1 MDPGFPWVQSFL
13 LTSDRCRGIFAFKIQ
28 NGARASD
35 AAHRGIKKE
44 SMKNLGATH
53 RNLDS
58 KVYDRLKAMILE
70 ARLVPGDKVHQDKL
84 AQEMG
89 VSRTPLVNALKYL
102 EQEKLIKAI
111 PRRGYIVRE
120 FTREEM
126 IYIFEL
132 REVLEGLAARRAAD
146 QINQSQIKQF
156 RTFFEAFKRL
166 KTISDYAGYAKE
178 DKRFHNFVIEL
189 GGKEFLSSILASYN
203 IISFSYQVESYG
215 GLVRAPDETIRE
227 HLAIIQAIHDKNSAS
242 AEELMRLHLRR
253 SGEVLRKNIDA
264 ESQEKAS
271 TGKRKRKGGLQ

>member
-1 MDPGFPWVQSFL
+1 MAFL
-13 LTSDRCRGIFAFKIQ
+13 HSKFRIQ
-28 NGARASD
+28 NRARASD
-35 AAHRGIKKE
+35 APHRGIKKE

-111 PRRGYIVRE
+111 PRRGYVVRE

-146 QINQSQIKQF
+146 QINQSQIKQL
-156 RTFFEAFKRL
+156 RTFFEAFKGL

-189 GGKEFLSSILASYN
+189 DGKEFLSSILASYN
-203 IISFSYQVESYG
+203 IVLFSYRVKTYG
-215 GLVRAPDETIRE
+215 GLVRAPDETIQE
-227 HLAIIQAIHDKNSAS
+227 HLAIIQAIQNRNQAR
-242 AEELMRLHLRR
+242 AEELMRLHLRK
-253 SGEVLRKNIDA
+253 SLEVLKKEMERKEEVHSRMTSLPTRR
-264 ESQEKAS
+264 ES
-271 TGKRKRKGGLQ
+271 

>member
-1 MDPGFPWVQSFL
+1 MQ
-13 LTSDRCRGIFAFKIQ
+13 KI
-28 NGARASD
+28 GAS
-35 AAHRGIKKE
+35 HQ
-44 SMKNLGATH
+44 
-53 RNLDS
+53 NLDA
-58 KVYDRLKAMILE
+58 KVYNRVKAMILD
-70 ARLVPGDKVHQDKL
+70 RKLLPGEKVYQDRL
-84 AQEMG
+84 AQDLG

-111 PRRGYIVRE
+111 PRRGYIVRQ
-120 FTREEM
+120 FTKEEM

-146 QINQSQIKQF
+146 QINPNQIKQL
-156 RTFFEAFKRL
+156 RTFFEAFKGLRR
-166 KTISDYAGYAKE
+166 ISDYAGYAKE

-264 ESQEKAS
+264 ESQEKTS